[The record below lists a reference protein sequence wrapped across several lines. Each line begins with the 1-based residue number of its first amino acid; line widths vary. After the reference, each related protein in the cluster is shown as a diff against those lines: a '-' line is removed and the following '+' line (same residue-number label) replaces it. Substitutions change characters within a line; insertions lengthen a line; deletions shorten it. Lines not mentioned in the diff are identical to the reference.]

1 MNKQAISRSLGVSLG
16 LLSLLACCAL
26 ICASSLYASESNSM
40 PVPALTIY
48 PGDTIKDAW
57 IVERDFPTNF
67 SSNSSQAHSAFI
79 TERGAIIGKIARRTL
94 LPGAPIPSN
103 AVAEPKVVLNGA
115 KVKLI
120 FKEGGLMI
128 MTYGAALQ
136 AGGSRSTGKLHG
148 DVFPNRIPPNAFL
161 YALDAPEP
169 NAAGELKMAIGSYGY
184 MTFDLWA
191 EDIEQTSVPAGTF
204 QTLKVIARVDTESAM
219 RGWPVFLTHLAQ
231 PFMPKDILYYDVSPP
246 HHLVK
251 FVGSLGYLAPDVTVE
266 MNRVYIAPESVSRG
280 VFGASH
286 EPR

>member
-48 PGDTIKDAW
+48 PGDTIKDAS

-136 AGGSRSTGKLHG
+136 AGAAG
-148 DVFPNRIPPNAFL
+148 DVVSVRN
-161 YALDAPEP
+161 LDSGLTISGIVQPD
-169 NAAGELKMAIGSYGY
+169 GSI
-184 MTFDLWA
+184 W
-191 EDIEQTSVPAGTF
+191 
-204 QTLKVIARVDTESAM
+204 
-219 RGWPVFLTHLAQ
+219 
-231 PFMPKDILYYDVSPP
+231 VS
-246 HHLVK
+246 
-251 FVGSLGYLAPDVTVE
+251 GG
-266 MNRVYIAPESVSRG
+266 
-280 VFGASH
+280 
-286 EPR
+286 